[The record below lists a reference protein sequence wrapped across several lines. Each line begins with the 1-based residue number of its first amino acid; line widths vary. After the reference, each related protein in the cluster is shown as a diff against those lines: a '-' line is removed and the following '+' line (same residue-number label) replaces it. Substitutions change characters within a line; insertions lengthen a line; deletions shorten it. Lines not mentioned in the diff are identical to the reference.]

1 MKFTFRLRNAAVNN
15 NEEAKLRESTRMAC
29 LAHGLHQLGHEVSI
43 ANVPGVL
50 LESPRI
56 QWFQHLLG
64 HKIPNALNVVPA
76 ESLRHGGSCDVAV
89 KCSVSTEHD
98 ALYLSRSRLVVAH
111 EADPQ
116 CADRTLN
123 VPFLIHDRVIR
134 EMGPLFEAYLRDDI
148 EAIRAAW
155 RPAVQTGVAAYSGA
169 GWPLRKQFFADAPE
183 WVEARFYDTHP
194 MGGVEHARWLAGY
207 RGAIVLR
214 GDTPK
219 VNLTPLAVL
228 LGVPVVAPEIE
239 RNTPPLDE
247 DSMILFDGWDSLRAV
262 LDDEARCRRIADRA
276 TEIYRAGW
284 SPLGQARQIVRALE
298 GR

>member
-1 MKFTFRLRNAAVNN
+1 MRFTFHLRNAAVNN

-29 LAHGLHQLGHEVSI
+29 LAHALDQLGHDVSI
-43 ANVPGVL
+43 GNMPAVL
-50 LESPRI
+50 LESPRL

-64 HKIPNALNVVPA
+64 RKLHNALNVVPA
-76 ESLRHGGSCDVAV
+76 ESLRHGGSCDVAI

-111 EADPQ
+111 EADPRL
-116 CADRTLN
+116 ADRMLN

-134 EMGPLFEAYLRDDI
+134 EMGPLFGAYLRDDI
-148 EAIRAAW
+148 ETIREAW
-155 RPAVQTGVAAYSGA
+155 TPAVHTGMAAYCGA
-169 GWPLRKQFFADAPE
+169 GWPQRKQFFADAPE
-183 WVEARFYDTHP
+183 WVETRFYDTHV

-207 RGAIVLR
+207 RAAIVLR

-247 DSMILFDGWDSLRAV
+247 ASMIRFDGWEPLLAV
-262 LDDEARCRRIADRA
+262 LSDEARCRCIADRA

-284 SPLGQARQIVRALE
+284 SPLGQARQIVNALE
-298 GR
+298 SK